1 MLTIKASGYG
11 LGGLF
16 FSKRKSQT
24 LLGGAEFSDEKENAA
39 QRDAT
44 IRADLDGA
52 QLNGMQVDPSTL
64 KITKISTPDSP
75 LRVGD
80 QIFAINGERV
90 EPDGA
95 AGPLAALLRGLDHVS
110 LLATRAPREP
120 MGDANPFGY

>member
-1 MLTIKASGYG
+1 MSYVVCARLRGRACLKTYYD
-11 LGGLF
+11 
-16 FSKRKSQT
+16 RTVQT
-24 LLGGAEFSDEKENAA
+24 

-44 IRADLDGA
+44 VRADLDGA
-52 QLNGMQVDPSTL
+52 QLNGMHVDPSTL
-64 KITKISTPDSP
+64 KIKKAPKGSP

-110 LLATRAPREP
+110 LLATRAPRDP
-120 MGDANPFGY
+120 NGDANPFGY

>member
-16 FSKRKSQT
+16 AKRSVKQS
-24 LLGGAEFSDEKENAA
+24 LLGGAEFSDEKENASNN
-39 QRDAT
+39 AT
-44 IRADLDGA
+44 VKVDLDGA
-52 QLNGMQVDPSTL
+52 QLNGMHVDPSTL
-64 KITKISTPDSP
+64 MITSVPKGSP

-120 MGDANPFGY
+120 LGDANPFGY

>member
-16 FSKRKSQT
+16 AKRKDKQT

-44 IRADLDGA
+44 VRADLDGA
-52 QLNGMQVDPSTL
+52 QLNGMHVDPSTL
-64 KITKISTPDSP
+64 KITSVPKGSP

-120 MGDANPFGY
+120 GDANPFGY

>member
-16 FSKRKSQT
+16 AKRKDKQS

-39 QRDAT
+39 QRAAT
-44 IRADLDGA
+44 VRADLDGA
-52 QLNGMQVDPSTL
+52 QLNGMHVDPSTL
-64 KITKISTPDSP
+64 KVLKVAPGSP

-110 LLATRAPREP
+110 LLATRAPRDP
-120 MGDANPFGY
+120 NGDANPFGY

>member
-16 FSKRKSQT
+16 AKRSQKQS

-44 IRADLDGA
+44 VRADLDGA
-52 QLNGMQVDPSTL
+52 QLNGMHVDPSTL
-64 KITKISTPDSP
+64 KIKKAPKGSP

-110 LLATRAPREP
+110 LLATRAPRDP
-120 MGDANPFGY
+120 NGDANPFGY

>member
-16 FSKRKSQT
+16 SKRKDKQT

-64 KITKISTPDSP
+64 KITKIQPGSP
-75 LRVGD
+75 LKIGD

-120 MGDANPFGY
+120 VGDANPFGY

>member
-16 FSKRKSQT
+16 SKRKDKQT

-44 IRADLDGA
+44 VRADLDGA

-64 KITKISTPDSP
+64 KITKISPGSP
-75 LRVGD
+75 LKIGD

-110 LLATRAPREP
+110 LLATRAPRDP
-120 MGDANPFGY
+120 NDDANPFGF

>member
-11 LGGLF
+11 LGGL

-44 IRADLDGA
+44 VRADLDGA

-64 KITKISTPDSP
+64 KITKIQPGSP
-75 LRVGD
+75 LKIGD

>member
-16 FSKRKSQT
+16 AKRKSQT

-44 IRADLDGA
+44 VRANLDGA

-64 KITKISTPDSP
+64 KITKIQPGSP
-75 LRVGD
+75 LKIGD

-120 MGDANPFGY
+120 LGDANPFGY

>member
-16 FSKRKSQT
+16 SKRKDKQT

-44 IRADLDGA
+44 IRANLDGA
-52 QLNGMQVDPSTL
+52 QLNGMHIDPSTL
-64 KITKISTPDSP
+64 KITKISAPDSP

-110 LLATRAPREP
+110 LLATRAPREQ
-120 MGDANPFGY
+120 GDANPFGY

>member
-16 FSKRKSQT
+16 AKRSVKQS
-24 LLGGAEFSDEKENAA
+24 LLSGAEFSDEKENASN
-39 QRDAT
+39 DAT
-44 IRADLDGA
+44 VKVDLDGA
-52 QLNGMQVDPSTL
+52 QLNGMHVDPSTL
-64 KITKISTPDSP
+64 KITKCPPGSP

-120 MGDANPFGY
+120 LGDANPFGY

>member
-16 FSKRKSQT
+16 AKRKDKQT

-44 IRADLDGA
+44 VRADLDGA

-64 KITKISTPDSP
+64 KIKKAPKGSP

-95 AGPLAALLRGLDHVS
+95 AGPLAALLRGLDPVS

-120 MGDANPFGY
+120 LGDANPFGY

>member
-11 LGGLF
+11 LGGL

-44 IRADLDGA
+44 VRADLDGA

-64 KITKISTPDSP
+64 KITKIQPGSP
-75 LRVGD
+75 LKIGD

-120 MGDANPFGY
+120 LGDANPFGY

>member
-1 MLTIKASGYG
+1 MLTIEASGYG

-16 FSKRKSQT
+16 AKRKDKQS
-24 LLGGAEFSDEKENAA
+24 LLGSAEFSDEKENAA

-44 IRADLDGA
+44 VRAELDGA

-64 KITKISTPDSP
+64 KIVKVAPGSP

-90 EPDGA
+90 EADGA

-120 MGDANPFGY
+120 LGDANPFGY

>member
-16 FSKRKSQT
+16 AKRSQKQS
-24 LLGGAEFSDEKENAA
+24 LLGGAEFSDEKENASN
-39 QRDAT
+39 DAT
-44 IRADLDGA
+44 VKVDLDGA
-52 QLNGMQVDPSTL
+52 QLNGMHVDPSTL
-64 KITKISTPDSP
+64 KVLKGAPGSP

-110 LLATRAPREP
+110 LLATRAPRERS
-120 MGDANPFGY
+120 GDANPFGY

>member
-11 LGGLF
+11 LGGL

-44 IRADLDGA
+44 VRADLDGA

-64 KITKISTPDSP
+64 KITKIQPGSP
-75 LRVGD
+75 LKIGD

-120 MGDANPFGY
+120 VGDANPFGY

>member
-1 MLTIKASGYG
+1 MKQS
-11 LGGLF
+11 
-16 FSKRKSQT
+16 
-24 LLGGAEFSDEKENAA
+24 LLGGAEFSDEKDNAT

-110 LLATRAPREP
+110 LLATRAPRDP
-120 MGDANPFGY
+120 NGDANPFGY

>member
-11 LGGLF
+11 LGGL

-64 KITKISTPDSP
+64 KITKIQPGSP
-75 LRVGD
+75 LKIGD

-110 LLATRAPREP
+110 LLATRAPRDP
-120 MGDANPFGY
+120 NGDANPFGY

>member
-16 FSKRKSQT
+16 AKRSQKQS

-44 IRADLDGA
+44 VRADLDGA
-52 QLNGMQVDPSTL
+52 QLNGMHVDPSTL
-64 KITKISTPDSP
+64 KITSVPKGSP

-110 LLATRAPREP
+110 LLATRAPRDP
-120 MGDANPFGY
+120 NGDVNPFGY

>member
-16 FSKRKSQT
+16 AKRSQKQS

-39 QRDAT
+39 NRDAT
-44 IRADLDGA
+44 VKADLDGA

-64 KITKISTPDSP
+64 KITKVMPGSP

-120 MGDANPFGY
+120 KGDANPFGY

>member
-16 FSKRKSQT
+16 AKRKDSQS
-24 LLGGAEFSDEKENAA
+24 LLGGAEYSDEKENAA

-44 IRADLDGA
+44 VRADLDGA
-52 QLNGMQVDPSTL
+52 QLNGIHVDPSTL
-64 KITKISTPDSP
+64 KIKKAPKGSP

-110 LLATRAPREP
+110 LLATRAPRAPLE
-120 MGDANPFGY
+120 DANPFGY

>member
-16 FSKRKSQT
+16 AKRKDSQS
-24 LLGGAEFSDEKENAA
+24 LLGGAEYSDEKENAA

-44 IRADLDGA
+44 VRADLNGA
-52 QLNGMQVDPSTL
+52 QLNGMHVDPSTL
-64 KITKISTPDSP
+64 KIKKAPKGSP

-110 LLATRAPREP
+110 LLATRAPRDP
-120 MGDANPFGY
+120 NGDANPFGY

>member
-16 FSKRKSQT
+16 AKRSQKQS

-44 IRADLDGA
+44 VRADLDGA
-52 QLNGMQVDPSTL
+52 QLNGMHVDPSTL
-64 KITKISTPDSP
+64 KVLKGAPGSP

-120 MGDANPFGY
+120 LGDANPFGY

>member
-11 LGGLF
+11 LGGL

-44 IRADLDGA
+44 VRADLDGA

-64 KITKISTPDSP
+64 KITKIQPGSP
-75 LRVGD
+75 LKIGD

-110 LLATRAPREP
+110 LLATRAPRAP
-120 MGDANPFGY
+120 NGDANPFGY

>member
-16 FSKRKSQT
+16 AKRKDSQS
-24 LLGGAEFSDEKENAA
+24 LLGGAAYSDEKENAA

-44 IRADLDGA
+44 VRADLDGA
-52 QLNGMQVDPSTL
+52 QLNGMHVDPSTL
-64 KITKISTPDSP
+64 KIKKAPKGSS

-110 LLATRAPREP
+110 LLATRAPRDP
-120 MGDANPFGY
+120 QGDANPFGY

>member
-16 FSKRKSQT
+16 SKRKSQT
-24 LLGGAEFSDEKENAA
+24 LLGGAEYSDEKENAA

-44 IRADLDGA
+44 VRADLDGA
-52 QLNGMQVDPSTL
+52 QLNGMHVDPSTL
-64 KITKISTPDSP
+64 KIKKAPKGSP

-110 LLATRAPREP
+110 LLATRAPRDP
-120 MGDANPFGY
+120 NGDANPFGY

>member
-16 FSKRKSQT
+16 SKRKSQT
-24 LLGGAEFSDEKENAA
+24 LLGGTEFSDEKENAA

-44 IRADLDGA
+44 VRADLDGA

-64 KITKISTPDSP
+64 KITKIQPGSP
-75 LRVGD
+75 LKIGD

-120 MGDANPFGY
+120 LGANPFGY

>member
-16 FSKRKSQT
+16 AKRSQKQS

-39 QRDAT
+39 NRDAT
-44 IRADLDGA
+44 VKADLDGA

-64 KITKISTPDSP
+64 KITKVMPGSP

-110 LLATRAPREP
+110 LLATRAPRDP
-120 MGDANPFGY
+120 NGDANPFGY

>member
-16 FSKRKSQT
+16 AKRSQKQS

-44 IRADLDGA
+44 VRADLDGA
-52 QLNGMQVDPSTL
+52 QLNGMHVDPSTL
-64 KITKISTPDSP
+64 KITSVPKGSP

-110 LLATRAPREP
+110 LLATRAPRDP
-120 MGDANPFGY
+120 QGDANPFGY